1 MFVISYYQITSS
13 NVFLEFN
20 INPLSLFLRD
30 LIFKPQIVLNLEYT
44 NKNLP

>member
-20 INPLSLFLRD
+20 IIPLSLFLMV